1 MIWGNFNQGQ
11 LNFYS
16 TQEQIYNIKY
26 MQHFGYVDFIIR
38 YWRDKKKK
46 KNWDNSSETQ
56 KP

>member
-38 YWRDKKKK
+38 Y
-46 KNWDNSSETQ
+46 
-56 KP
+56 